1 MPACFF
7 FCTRDS
13 EESKSKVRLRPG
25 AIRLSSVEC
34 AQAVLHTHPHP
45 HCLRALV
52 NASLQTGRCILCG
65 EINCSGC
72 KALLQKEYLHGRSER
87 RALNKLDQGGESQGS
102 HARHDDE
109 LPNLSVIRDT
119 CSHKSRGSVYAS
131 AKKDACFYSQ
141 SSVSSGGGH
150 SGEDAEGKDRGNA
163 ASRPGGVQVWFREP
177 QICRQQDRYV
187 ERRSPR

>member
-1 MPACFF
+1 M
-7 FCTRDS
+7 R
-13 EESKSKVRLRPG
+13 V
-25 AIRLSSVEC
+25 V
-34 AQAVLHTHPHP
+34 
-45 HCLRALV
+45 
-52 NASLQTGRCILCG
+52 QTGRCILCG

-87 RALNKLDQGGESQGS
+87 RARNKLDQGGESQGS
-102 HARHDDE
+102 HARNDEE

-141 SSVSSGGGH
+141 SSVSSGGGQ

-163 ASRPGGVQVWFREP
+163 AGRPGGVQVWFREP

-187 ERRSPR
+187 ERRSPRAAMI